1 MTGTQLATNLPP
13 TQFAQ
18 LAAEAVRNDVF
29 ISYSRKDKA
38 FVETLAAA
46 FQQHDRDPWIDWDD
60 IRKGEEWWQAIQRG
74 IEAADTFV
82 FVISPDSIASSVCRD
97 EVEHAAKNNKRFLPI
112 VWREGFEMQRIHPAI
127 SSHNWLFFRETDDF
141 DHAFSELLT
150 AIDTDLD
157 YVRAHT
163 RLLVRAIEWQQKG
176 RDDSYLLR
184 GNDLQESAQWL
195 TLGAKQT
202 PSPTA
207 LHTEYICGS
216 LEAAARQQKAR
227 QKAKWIVV
235 LTTVLANMALAI
247 AGGYW
252 FFHFATEWTTQEL
265 ENNLVR
271 SLQTGLI
278 GIDGNE
284 FAALTRIQAPAGQ
297 EPIGNPLYQSHQNW
311 LAKVQTV
318 FPNATLRTY
327 IPSRNPNELIRIGDV
342 GRVSKPR
349 ITGFRQAAP
358 ARPADLQIFD
368 GVTEQVVTM
377 TPYSDESGRWV
388 SANGP
393 IKTSTGQVVG
403 GLKVYLRETYVQQV
417 QGEVQRNLLLAY
429 LVIFIWLLILSLL
442 ILRVTRPPDR
452 LLPRPDRPQV

>member
-1 MTGTQLATNLPP
+1 MTSIQPATNLPQ
-13 TQFAQ
+13 TQFTQ

-38 FVETLAAA
+38 FVEALAAA
-46 FQQHDRDPWIDWDD
+46 FQQRDRDPWVDWDD
-60 IRKGEEWWQAIQRG
+60 IRKGEEWWAAIQRG

-82 FVISPDSIASSVCRD
+82 FVLSPDSVASAVCRD
-97 EVEHAAKNNKRFLPI
+97 EVEHAAKHNKRFLPI
-112 VWREGFEMQRIHPAI
+112 VWREGFEMQRVHPAI

-141 DHAFSELLT
+141 DRAFTELLE
-150 AIDTDLD
+150 AMETDLD

-184 GNDLQESAQWL
+184 GNDLQDSAQWL
-195 TLGAKQT
+195 TLGVGKT
-202 PSPTA
+202 PQPTV
-207 LHTEYICGS
+207 LQSDYICNS
-216 LEAAARQQKAR
+216 LDAAARQQKAR

-252 FFHFATEWTTQEL
+252 FFHFVTERTTQEL
-265 ENNLVR
+265 EDNLVR

-284 FAALTRIQAPAGQ
+284 FVALTQINALPGQ
-297 EPIGNPLYQSHQNW
+297 EPFTNPLYRRHQIW
-311 LAKVQTV
+311 LTKVQTV

-327 IPSRNPNELIRIGDV
+327 IPSRNPNQLIRIGDV
-342 GRVSKPR
+342 GRALKSR
-349 ITGFRQAAP
+349 STGFRQAAP

-368 GVTEQVVTM
+368 GVTEKVVT
-377 TPYSDESGRWV
+377 TIPYSDESGRWV

-393 IKTSTGQVVG
+393 IKTPTGQVVG

-417 QGEVQRNLLLAY
+417 QGEVQRNLWIAY
-429 LVIFIWLLILSLL
+429 LFIFVWLLVLSLL
-442 ILRVTRPPDR
+442 ILRATRPPDR
-452 LLPRPDRPQV
+452 LNPRPDRPQV